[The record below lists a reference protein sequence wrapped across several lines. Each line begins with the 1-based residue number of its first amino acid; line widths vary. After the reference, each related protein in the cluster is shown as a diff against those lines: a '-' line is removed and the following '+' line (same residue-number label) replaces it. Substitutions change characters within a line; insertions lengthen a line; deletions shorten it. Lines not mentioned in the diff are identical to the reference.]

1 MRVPTYQKSILS
13 LIHTNNSH
21 TRLCFLIL
29 TVISV
34 EATVSKEG
42 KQYYLLLLILLLAG
56 SFLVYVLIRPIL
68 QDIQA
73 HRKHEAYRD
82 YILAYGSEEE
92 MESLM
97 MDEMEDM
104 LLGITGL
111 RFLDMVDGDI
121 DLW

>member
-1 MRVPTYQKSILS
+1 M
-13 LIHTNNSH
+13 
-21 TRLCFLIL
+21 
-29 TVISV
+29 

-82 YILAYGSEEE
+82 LIMAHGTDEQR
-92 MESLM
+92 ESIR
-97 MDEMEDM
+97 MDDM
-104 LLGITGL
+104 DDVVRGIMGL
-111 RFLDMVDGDI
+111 IFMDMVDGDI
-121 DLW
+121 DLC